1 METIKLAPELQVEYG
16 RILAGGVK
24 GLFTLLHHEGPIL
37 EASENVK
44 KRLDYIVT
52 RKPQSEQLLRL
63 RNIAIL
69 TPEVEQEYLA
79 IEKPAMEAY
88 EAVQKPAWEAY
99 WAVIVKPTS
108 EKPTREAYEAI
119 EKPAREA
126 YDAVEKPAALK
137 ALKAVRPDNTWNGTN
152 IFTQEKHD

>member
-1 METIKLAPELQVEYG
+1 MSKPAKRLELMETIELAPELQVEYG

-88 EAVQKPAWEAY
+88 L
-99 WAVIVKPTS
+99 
-108 EKPTREAYEAI
+108 AI
-119 EKPAREA
+119 Q
-126 YDAVEKPAALK
+126 KPAALK
-137 ALKAVRPDNTWNGTN
+137 ALKAVRPDNTWNGTD
-152 IFTQEKHD
+152 IFTQEK